1 MEDSTLAGSGQAPG
15 SVSNKLSHGLK
26 NRHLQLIGIGG
37 AIGAGFFLGSGAAI
51 SQAGPALLIAYVLT
65 GAVIFLMMRA
75 LGELTLAHP
84 ASGSFSSYA
93 TQFIGPLA
101 GFVTGWSYWLG
112 CLLVGIAEIT
122 GIGLLLHHWFPL
134 MPQWIPAL
142 CATLL
147 LYGINMRA
155 VKSFGETE
163 YWLTMIKVVTIVTVL
178 LCGLAILFFKIGSL
192 GHQAAVSNL
201 WTHGGFLP
209 NGLHGLLTA
218 LPLVIF
224 SYGGVEV
231 IGLAAAE
238 TERPAYTVPRAIN
251 GVLYRILLFYVGS
264 FAVIMMLYP
273 WNLLNPKESPFV
285 MVLAHSGFP
294 AAASVVTF
302 VAITALLSSCNTGL
316 FGTSRMLH
324 ALASSGQ
331 APASLRKLNQRD
343 IPSLSVTVSGSILM
357 LGVVLNYLIPDKIL
371 GYLLSM
377 VAWLLLWA
385 WSSIALSHLFYR
397 RSESKNKSTG
407 VSFRMPGSPY
417 TNWAI
422 LLVIGVVAVMLA
434 AYGSTRMT
442 FYILVS
448 WLVLL
453 AAAYYFNSSR
463 LRKKAN
469 ENAVR
474 FAHEEPARA
483 N

>member
-1 MEDSTLAGSGQAPG
+1 MGEYPQADSTQAPEQI
-15 SVSNKLSHGLK
+15 SRGLK

-75 LGELTLAHP
+75 LGELTLAYP
-84 ASGSFSSYA
+84 AQGSFSSYA

-101 GFVTGWSYWLG
+101 GFITGWSYWLS
-112 CLLVGIAEIT
+112 CLLVSIAEVT
-122 GIGLLLHHWFPL
+122 GIGLLLHHWFPH

-163 YWLTMIKVVTIVTVL
+163 YWLTMIKVATIVTVL
-178 LCGLAILFFKIGSL
+178 LCGIAILFFKIGSL
-192 GHQAAVSNL
+192 GKQAGVSNL

-218 LPLVIF
+218 LPVVIF
-224 SYGGVEV
+224 SFGGIEV

-238 TERPAYTVPRAIN
+238 TERPAQTLPRAIN
-251 GVLYRILLFYVGS
+251 GIFYRILLFYIGS

-273 WNLLNPKESPFV
+273 WNLLDPKESPFV
-285 MVLAHSGFP
+285 LVLAHAGFP
-294 AAASVVTF
+294 AAASAVTF

-331 APASLRKLNQRD
+331 APARLRMLNQRN
-343 IPSLSVTVSGSILM
+343 IPSLSVTASGSILM

-371 GYLLSM
+371 GYLLTM

-385 WSSIALSHLFYR
+385 WSAITLSHLFHR
-397 RSESKNKSTG
+397 RAVSKNSSADM
-407 VSFRMPGSPY
+407 SFRMPGSPY
-417 TNWAI
+417 TNWMI
-422 LLVIGVVAVMLA
+422 LLVIGVVAIMLA
-434 AYGSTRMT
+434 VYGSTRIT
-442 FYILVS
+442 FYILLS
-448 WLVLL
+448 WVALL
-453 AAAYYFNSSR
+453 TAAYYFNASRQRNKTSSS
-463 LRKKAN
+463 
-469 ENAVR
+469 EVFVR
-474 FAHEEPARA
+474 FPNEEPAQT

>member
-1 MEDSTLAGSGQAPG
+1 M
-15 SVSNKLSHGLK
+15 SHGLK

-37 AIGAGFFLGSGAAI
+37 AIGAGFFLSSGAAI

-101 GFVTGWSYWLG
+101 GFITGWSYWLAS
-112 CLLVGIAEIT
+112 LLVGIAEIT
-122 GIGLLLHHWFPL
+122 GIGLLLHHWFPHT
-134 MPQWIPAL
+134 PQWIPAL
-142 CATLL
+142 CTTVL

-163 YWLTMIKVVTIVTVL
+163 YWLTTIKVATIVAVL

-192 GHQAAVSNL
+192 GQQASVSNL

-209 NGLHGLLTA
+209 NGLHGLLAA

-238 TERPAYTVPRAIN
+238 TERPAHTLPRAIN
-251 GVLYRILLFYVGS
+251 GVLYRILFFYVGS
-264 FAVIMMLYP
+264 FAVIMMLSP
-273 WNLLNPKESPFV
+273 WNLLDPKESPFV
-285 MVLAHSGFP
+285 TILTHAGLP

-331 APASLRKLNQRD
+331 APARLQKLNQRN
-343 IPSLSVTVSGSILM
+343 IPYLSVTVSGGILM
-357 LGVVLNYLIPDKIL
+357 LGVVLNYLFPEKIL
-371 GYLLSM
+371 GYLLTM

-385 WSSIALSHLFYR
+385 WSAIALSHLLYR
-397 RSESKNKSTG
+397 RS
-407 VSFRMPGSPY
+407 VSNERPSPVNFRMPGSPY

-422 LLVIGVVAVMLA
+422 LLVIAVVAITLA
-434 AYGSTRMT
+434 VYGSSRIT

-448 WLVLL
+448 WLGLL
-453 AAAYYFNSSR
+453 TASYYFNSS
-463 LRKKAN
+463 LRPSRESLKK
-469 ENAVR
+469 NAAR
-474 FAHEEPARA
+474 FTEEEHA
-483 N
+483 

>member
-1 MEDSTLAGSGQAPG
+1 MDESTRVGAVQAPKPA
-15 SVSNKLSHGLK
+15 SNQTSHGLK

-37 AIGAGFFLGSGAAI
+37 AIGAGFFLSSGVAI

-101 GFVTGWSYWLG
+101 GYITGWSYWLASM
-112 CLLVGIAEIT
+112 LVSIAEIT
-122 GIGLLLHHWFPL
+122 GVGLLLHHWLPHT
-134 MPQWIPAL
+134 PQWIPAL

-163 YWLTMIKVVTIVTVL
+163 YWLTTIKVATIVGVL

-192 GHQAAVSNL
+192 GQQASVSNL

-238 TERPAYTVPRAIN
+238 TERPEYTLPRAIN
-251 GVLYRILLFYVGS
+251 GIIYRILLFYVGS
-264 FAVIMMLYP
+264 FAVIMMLSP
-273 WNLLNPKESPFV
+273 WNLLDPKESPFV
-285 MVLAHSGFP
+285 TILTHAGLP
-294 AAASVVTF
+294 AAANVVTF

-331 APASLRKLNQRD
+331 APARLQRLNQRN
-343 IPSLSVTVSGSILM
+343 IPSLSVTVSGGILM
-357 LGVVLNYLIPDKIL
+357 FGVVLNYLFPEKIL
-371 GYLLSM
+371 GYLLTM

-385 WSSIALSHLFYR
+385 WSAIALSHLFYR
-397 RSESKNKSTG
+397 RSLSKEKSSR
-407 VSFRMPGSPY
+407 VNFRMPGSPY

-422 LLVIGVVAVMLA
+422 LLVIGLVAVMLA
-434 AYGSTRMT
+434 AYGSTRIT

-448 WLVLL
+448 WLGLL
-453 AAAYYFNSSR
+453 TVSYYVNSSR
-463 LRKKAN
+463 RPGKESLNKDA
-469 ENAVR
+469 AR
-474 FAHEEPARA
+474 FTEEEHA
-483 N
+483 